1 MYQASIFGLDEF
13 AVYYH
18 VFAACLIIDTMTLPS
33 FQFEFAVHRGNNGQ
47 GYVSLDDIKFY
58 GWEDCVLQPPN
69 AEPTT
74 TTKTPTT
81 TPPTTTIEPTEPP
94 DRMLIDYSPKSIKF
108 LESLFSKAS
117 KFLIV

>member
-1 MYQASIFGLDEF
+1 MTFLCASIFDAYLIVDE
-13 AVYYH
+13 
-18 VFAACLIIDTMTLPS
+18 ITLSS

-58 GWEDCVLQPPN
+58 GFEECVLKPPN

-94 DRMLIDYSPKSIKF
+94 DRMLNFIEVE
-108 LESLFSKAS
+108 LC
-117 KFLIV
+117 